1 MKKALLTLPLLS
13 LMVTGCAFA
22 PTPVGS
28 ALIFTDVKGPVAVD
42 DNNTGY
48 AKKGEACATNVL
60 GLVATG
66 DASIET
72 AKKVAGISK
81 VSSVSSDQ
89 FSILFLFSKYCTIVT
104 GE

>member
-1 MKKALLTLPLLS
+1 M
-13 LMVTGCAFA
+13 MTGCALA

-28 ALIFTDVKGPVAVD
+28 GFLFTDVKGPVAVD

-48 AKKGEACATNVL
+48 VKKGEACATNVL

-72 AKKVAGISK
+72 AKKVAGISN
-81 VSSVSSDQ
+81 VSSISSDQ
-89 FSILFLFSKYCTIVT
+89 FSILGLFSKYCTVVT